1 MIVHLHQG
9 DALEFLR
16 SLPDSSADSM
26 VTDPPAGIGFMGREW
41 DKDKGG
47 REHWIDWLSAIMVEA
62 RRVLKPGSHAL
73 VWALPRT
80 SHWTALA
87 LERAG
92 FELRDSLHHVFGTGF
107 PKSLDISK
115 AIDREAGVKREV
127 VGRASDFSRDGA
139 SRSGDRHKD
148 RREVSIISDSQ
159 GGWDRPITAPATPEA
174 QRWDG
179 WGTALKPAHEVWWL
193 ARVPIEGG
201 SIARQVLETGTGA
214 VNVSGCRV
222 ARPMGPD
229 RSLGKPRTDTGVYGK
244 ANKQRNPQDP
254 AGRWPPNFL
263 LSHSPDCG
271 ESCAEGC
278 PVAELDEQGGE
289 RKSGSRAAGT
299 FAPVGYQGS
308 QPSSMPAV
316 RGDSGTGSRFFPVFR
331 YSAKPSTAEKS
342 AGLEHRA
349 KLRGGEAT
357 GRAEGSAALSS
368 PRTGAGRT
376 GRARNP
382 HPTAKGLD
390 LMSWLVR
397 LVTPPEGVVLDP
409 FLGSGTTGCAA
420 VREGM
425 SFIGCDLSPEYV
437 EVSRDRIREW
447 LGPLL
452 WPTVERRGDASGP
465 ADTAGER

>member
-1 MIVHLHQG
+1 
-9 DALEFLR
+9 
-16 SLPDSSADSM
+16 
-26 VTDPPAGIGFMGREW
+26 
-41 DKDKGG
+41 
-47 REHWIDWLSAIMVEA
+47 
-62 RRVLKPGSHAL
+62 
-73 VWALPRT
+73 
-80 SHWTALA
+80 LA

-92 FELRDSLHHVFGTGF
+92 FELRDSIHHVFGTGF

-115 AIDREAGVKREV
+115 AIDREAGAEREI
-127 VGRASDFSRDGA
+127 VGISKSK
-139 SRSGDRHKD
+139 SG
-148 RREVSIISDSQ
+148 ISNGSAGHHTV
-159 GGWDRPITAPATPEA
+159 GGTKAEHYDITTPATPEA

-193 ARVPIEGG
+193 ARVPIETG
-201 SIARQVLETGTGA
+201 SIARQVLATGTGA

-222 ARPMGPD
+222 PGPMGPD
-229 RSLGKPRTDTGVYGK
+229 RSLGKPQTDTGVYGA
-244 ANKQRNPQDP
+244 ANEKINPQDP

-278 PVAELDEQGGE
+278 PVAKLDEQ
-289 RKSGSRAAGT
+289 SG
-299 FAPVGYQGS
+299 
-308 QPSSMPAV
+308 
-316 RGDSGTGSRFFPVFR
+316 DSRFFPVFK

-349 KLRGGEAT
+349 RLKGGEAT

-376 GRARNP
+376 GKARNP

-409 FLGSGTTGCAA
+409 FIGSGTTGCAA

-425 SFIGCDLSPEYV
+425 SFVGCDLSEEYV
-437 EVSRDRIREW
+437 GVSRDRIREW

-452 WPTVERRGDASGP
+452 WPTVERRGDAN
-465 ADTAGER
+465 DTEIAGER

>member
-1 MIVHLHQG
+1 MMVHLHQG
-9 DALEFLR
+9 DALEFIR
-16 SLPDSSADSM
+16 SLPDRSADSM

-47 REHWIDWLSAIMVEA
+47 RENWIEWLAAIMVEA

-115 AIDREAGVKREV
+115 AIDREAGAEREV
-127 VGRASDFSRDGA
+127 VGERSNFGA
-139 SRSGDRHKD
+139 SKASEGKVSLGDYAGSWS
-148 RREVSIISDSQ
+148 V
-159 GGWDRPITAPATPEA
+159 TTPATPEA

-193 ARVPIEGG
+193 ARVPIEAG
-201 SIARQVLETGTGA
+201 SIARQVLEAGTGA

-222 ARPMGPD
+222 GSEGGT
-229 RSLGKPRTDTGVYGK
+229 RSGRVREPSAGAYGDGLNGGGSEPI
-244 ANKQRNPQDP
+244 A

-278 PVAELDEQGGE
+278 PVAELDEQ
-289 RKSGSRAAGT
+289 S
-299 FAPVGYQGS
+299 
-308 QPSSMPAV
+308 
-316 RGDSGTGSRFFPVFR
+316 GDSAFFPVFR

-349 KLRGGEAT
+349 KLKGGEAT

-425 SFIGCDLSPEYV
+425 SFVGCDLSPEYV

-452 WPTVERRGDASGP
+452 WQTVERRGDAT
-465 ADTAGER
+465 DTESAGVR

>member
-1 MIVHLHQG
+1 MMVHLHQG

-16 SLPDSSADSM
+16 SLPDRSADSM

-47 REHWIDWLSAIMVEA
+47 REHWIGWLAAIMVEA

-115 AIDREAGVKREV
+115 AIDREAGAERV
-127 VGRASDFSRDGA
+127 VVERGQSGRNALMGGLSGSEIGA
-139 SRSGDRHKD
+139 GHD
-148 RREVSIISDSQ
+148 
-159 GGWDRPITAPATPEA
+159 ITAPATPEA

-193 ARVPIEGG
+193 ARVPVEAG
-201 SIARQVLETGTGA
+201 SIARQVLETGTGG

-222 ARPMGPD
+222 GTSD
-229 RSLGKPRTDTGVYGK
+229 ILGRSSGGWQAGGYVGGESQRFDTRGTTVEG
-244 ANKQRNPQDP
+244 
-254 AGRWPPNFL
+254 GRWPPNFL
-263 LSHSPDCG
+263 LSHSPGCG

-289 RKSGSRAAGT
+289 RKSGSSVSPRGT
-299 FAPVGYQGS
+299 GGIWSGTSNSPCGPQY
-308 QPSSMPAV
+308 
-316 RGDSGTGSRFFPVFR
+316 GDSGTGSRFFPVFR

-349 KLRGGEAT
+349 KLKGGEAT

-376 GRARNP
+376 GKARNP

-390 LMSWLVR
+390 LMQWLVR

-425 SFIGCDLSPEYV
+425 SFVGCDLSPEYV

-452 WPTVERRGDASGP
+452 WPTVERRGEASEP
-465 ADTAGER
+465 AEISGEP

>member
-1 MIVHLHQG
+1 VIVHLHQG
-9 DALEFLR
+9 DALDFLR
-16 SLPDSSADSM
+16 SLPDRSADSM

-41 DKDKGG
+41 DKDRGG
-47 REHWIDWLSAIMVEA
+47 REHWVDWLAAIMAEA
-62 RRVLKPGSHAL
+62 RRVMKPGSHAL

-115 AIDREAGVKREV
+115 AIDREAGAEREV
-127 VGRASDFSRDGA
+127 VGTHQAPAKSIYTQG
-139 SRSGDRHKD
+139 
-148 RREVSIISDSQ
+148 EVLMPENVD
-159 GGWDRPITAPATPEA
+159 ITAPATPEA

-193 ARVPIEGG
+193 ARVPVEAG

-222 ARPMGPD
+222 GSDGGTRRSHQAPYPRTEGSED
-229 RSLGKPRTDTGVYGK
+229 RSVTWARTGHDVVK
-244 ANKQRNPQDP
+244 MP
-254 AGRWPPNFL
+254 AGRWPPNFF
-263 LSHSPDCG
+263 LSHSPGCG
-271 ESCAEGC
+271 GSCAEGC
-278 PVAELDEQGGE
+278 PVAELDEQGG
-289 RKSGSRAAGT
+289 
-299 FAPVGYQGS
+299 
-308 QPSSMPAV
+308 
-316 RGDSGTGSRFFPVFR
+316 DSAFFPVFK

-349 KLRGGEAT
+349 KLKGGEAT

-376 GRARNP
+376 GKARNP

-390 LMSWLVR
+390 LMGWLVR
-397 LVTPPEGVVLDP
+397 LITPPEGVVLDP

-425 SFIGCDLSPEYV
+425 SFVGCDLSPEYV

-452 WPTVERRGDASGP
+452 WQTVERRGDANGP
-465 ADTAGER
+465 ADTVGELQSGSRSQGPRRTEQVGTVSGSS

>member
-16 SLPDSSADSM
+16 SLPDRSADSM

-47 REHWIDWLSAIMVEA
+47 REQWIDWLSAIMAEA

-115 AIDREAGVKREV
+115 AIDREAGAEREV
-127 VGRASDFSRDGA
+127 VSEYATGMSGTLGGKGA
-139 SRSGDRHKD
+139 FGG
-148 RREVSIISDSQ
+148 ISAPDV
-159 GGWDRPITAPATPEA
+159 RTRTTPATPEA

-193 ARVPIEGG
+193 ARVPIETG

-222 ARPMGPD
+222 GSEGGT
-229 RSLGKPRTDTGVYGK
+229 RSGRVREPSAGAYGDGLNGGGSEPI
-244 ANKQRNPQDP
+244 A

-278 PVAELDEQGGE
+278 PVAELDRQ
-289 RKSGSRAAGT
+289 SGNSASRAGR
-299 FAPVGYQGS
+299 PR
-308 QPSSMPAV
+308 SSEGPGEGWGM
-316 RGDSGTGSRFFPVFR
+316 RNTGQEYEDDGGASRFFPVFR
-331 YSAKPSTAEKS
+331 YSPKPSTAEKS
-342 AGLEHRA
+342 AGLEHRVTL
-349 KLRGGEAT
+349 KGGEAT

-452 WPTVERRGDASGP
+452 WPTVERRGDANGP
-465 ADTAGER
+465 AGTAGER

>member
-1 MIVHLHQG
+1 MMVHLHQG

-16 SLPDSSADSM
+16 GLPDRCADSM

-47 REHWIDWLSAIMVEA
+47 REQWIEWLAAIMVEA

-115 AIDREAGVKREV
+115 AIDREAGAEREV
-127 VGRASDFSRDGA
+127 VVGKGWHHGTNGA
-139 SRSGDRHKD
+139 SGHTYGE
-148 RREVSIISDSQ
+148 REEYVPGSSAVGRDLL
-159 GGWDRPITAPATPEA
+159 APATPEA

-193 ARVPIEGG
+193 ARVPVGAG
-201 SIARQVLETGTGA
+201 SIARQVLETGTGG

-222 ARPMGPD
+222 G
-229 RSLGKPRTDTGVYGK
+229 SESTTRTNTADIGYGRGLLLKKYQTGSDT
-244 ANKQRNPQDP
+244 
-254 AGRWPPNFL
+254 GRWPPNFL

-278 PVAELDEQGGE
+278 PVSELDEQGG
-289 RKSGSRAAGT
+289 
-299 FAPVGYQGS
+299 
-308 QPSSMPAV
+308 
-316 RGDSGTGSRFFPVFR
+316 DSAFFPVFR
-331 YSAKPSTAEKS
+331 YIAKPSTAEKS

-349 KLRGGEAT
+349 KLKGGEAT

-376 GRARNP
+376 GKARNP

-390 LMSWLVR
+390 LMQWLVR
-397 LVTPPEGVVLDP
+397 LITPPDGVVLDP

-425 SFIGCDLSPEYV
+425 SFVGCDLSPDYV

-452 WPTVERRGDASGP
+452 WQTVERRGDANGP
-465 ADTAGER
+465 ADTSDEP

>member
-1 MIVHLHQG
+1 MVHLHQG

-16 SLPDSSADSM
+16 GLPSRSADSM

-47 REHWIDWLSAIMVEA
+47 REQWIEWLSAIMVEA

-115 AIDREAGVKREV
+115 AIDREAGAEREPGSPGVYSSRRPRRDVKSSGTYSDG
-127 VGRASDFSRDGA
+127 VGDFGS
-139 SRSGDRHKD
+139 SL
-148 RREVSIISDSQ
+148 
-159 GGWDRPITAPATPEA
+159 ITAPATPEV

-193 ARVPIEGG
+193 ARVPVEAG

-222 ARPMGPD
+222 GSEGGTTTRKPKTRPSVSAYGNG
-229 RSLGKPRTDTGVYGK
+229 LHTGE
-244 ANKQRNPQDP
+244 AEPIA

-271 ESCAEGC
+271 DSCAEGC
-278 PVAELDEQGGE
+278 PVAELDRQSGYSASRIGGKRSSHGPGE
-289 RKSGSRAAGT
+289 GWGMMNTGREYEDDGGS
-299 FAPVGYQGS
+299 
-308 QPSSMPAV
+308 
-316 RGDSGTGSRFFPVFR
+316 SRFFPVFR
-331 YSAKPSTAEKS
+331 YSPKPSTAEKS

-349 KLRGGEAT
+349 TLKGGEAT

-376 GRARNP
+376 GKARNP

-390 LMSWLVR
+390 LMGWLVR
-397 LVTPPEGVVLDP
+397 LITPPDGVVLDP

-425 SFIGCDLSPEYV
+425 SFIGCDLSPDYV

-452 WPTVERRGDASGP
+452 WQTVDRRGEATGP
-465 ADTAGER
+465 AGTSDEP

>member
-1 MIVHLHQG
+1 MVHLHQG

-16 SLPDSSADSM
+16 GLPDRSADSM
-26 VTDPPAGIGFMGREW
+26 VTDPPAGIGFMGKEW

-47 REHWIDWLSAIMVEA
+47 REHWIDWLAAIMVEA
-62 RRVLKPGSHAL
+62 RRVLRPGSHAL

-115 AIDREAGVKREV
+115 AIDREAGAEREPDDYSGPNLKNNV
-127 VGRASDFSRDGA
+127 YGDSMGGGRTA
-139 SRSGDRHKD
+139 SRG
-148 RREVSIISDSQ
+148 
-159 GGWDRPITAPATPEA
+159 APATPEA

-179 WGTALKPAHEVWWL
+179 WGTAVKPAHEVWWL
-193 ARVPIEGG
+193 ARVPIEAG

-222 ARPMGPD
+222 GNSKMVPSSMPKNQVDPVSWSKPGGQERGP
-229 RSLGKPRTDTGVYGK
+229 G
-244 ANKQRNPQDP
+244 QDP
-254 AGRWPPNFL
+254 NIGRWPPNFL

-271 ESCAEGC
+271 ESCVEGC
-278 PVAELDEQGGE
+278 PVAELDRQ
-289 RKSGSRAAGT
+289 S
-299 FAPVGYQGS
+299 
-308 QPSSMPAV
+308 
-316 RGDSGTGSRFFPVFR
+316 GDSAFFPVFR

-349 KLRGGEAT
+349 KLKGGEAT
-357 GRAEGSAALSS
+357 GRAEGSAALAS
-368 PRTGAGRT
+368 PRTGAGRM
-376 GRARNP
+376 GRTRNP

-397 LVTPPEGVVLDP
+397 LITPPEGVVLDP

-452 WPTVERRGDASGP
+452 WPTVERRGDAT
-465 ADTAGER
+465 DTEIAGVR

>member
-1 MIVHLHQG
+1 MMIHLHQG
-9 DALEFLR
+9 DALDFLR
-16 SLPDSSADSM
+16 SLPDRSADSM
-26 VTDPPAGIGFMGREW
+26 VTDPPAGIGFMEKEW

-47 REHWIDWLSAIMVEA
+47 RENWIDWLAAIMVEA

-80 SHWTALA
+80 SHWTAIA

-107 PKSLDISK
+107 PKGLDVSK
-115 AIDREAGVKREV
+115 AIDREAGAEREV
-127 VGRASDFSRDGA
+127 VGISKGK
-139 SRSGDRHKD
+139 SG
-148 RREVSIISDSQ
+148 ISNGSAGHHTV
-159 GGWDRPITAPATPEA
+159 GGTKAEHYDITAPATPDA

-193 ARVPIEGG
+193 ARVPIEAG
-201 SIARQVLETGTGA
+201 SIARQVLETGTGG

-222 ARPMGPD
+222 ATSDILG
-229 RSLGKPRTDTGVYGK
+229 RSSGGWQAGGYVGGESQRFDTRGTTVEG
-244 ANKQRNPQDP
+244 
-254 AGRWPPNFL
+254 GRWPPNFL

-278 PVAELDEQGGE
+278 PVAELDRQ
-289 RKSGSRAAGT
+289 SGSSA
-299 FAPVGYQGS
+299 
-308 QPSSMPAV
+308 
-316 RGDSGTGSRFFPVFR
+316 FFPVFR
-331 YSAKPSTAEKS
+331 YSPKPSTAEKS

-349 KLRGGEAT
+349 KIKGGEAT
-357 GRAEGSAALSS
+357 GRAEGSAGSLN
-368 PRTGAGRT
+368 PRAGAG
-376 GRARNP
+376 GGGNSRNP

-390 LMSWLVR
+390 LMQWLVR

-425 SFIGCDLSPEYV
+425 SFVGCDLSEEYV

-452 WPTVERRGDASGP
+452 WQTVERRGDANGP
-465 ADTAGER
+465 AGTVDVLQSGSRSQGPKRTGQVGTVSGSS

>member
-1 MIVHLHQG
+1 
-9 DALEFLR
+9 
-16 SLPDSSADSM
+16 M

-47 REHWIDWLSAIMVEA
+47 REQWIDWLAAIMVEA

-115 AIDREAGVKREV
+115 AINREAGAEREV
-127 VGRASDFSRDGA
+127 ISEYATGWSETLGGRGA
-139 SRSGDRHKD
+139 LGG
-148 RREVSIISDSQ
+148 ISAPDVRTKS
-159 GGWDRPITAPATPEA
+159 APATPEA

-193 ARVPIEGG
+193 ARVPIEAG

-222 ARPMGPD
+222 GSEGGT
-229 RSLGKPRTDTGVYGK
+229 RSGRAKEPSAGAYGDGLNGGG
-244 ANKQRNPQDP
+244 AEPIA

-278 PVAELDEQGGE
+278 PVAELDRQSGE

-308 QPSSMPAV
+308 QPSPMPAI
-316 RGDSGTGSRFFPVFR
+316 RGDSGTGSRFFPIFR

-349 KLRGGEAT
+349 KLKGGEAT

-376 GRARNP
+376 GKARNP

-390 LMSWLVR
+390 LMAWLVR

-425 SFIGCDLSPEYV
+425 SFVGCDLSPEYV

-452 WPTVERRGDASGP
+452 WNTVDRRGDANGP
-465 ADTAGER
+465 ADTSDAR

>member
-1 MIVHLHQG
+1 VIVHLHQG
-9 DALEFLR
+9 DALDFLR
-16 SLPDSSADSM
+16 SLPDRSADSM
-26 VTDPPAGIGFMGREW
+26 VTDPPAGIGFMGKEW
-41 DKDKGG
+41 DKDRGG
-47 REHWIDWLSAIMVEA
+47 RENWIEWLAAIMAEA
-62 RRVLKPGSHAL
+62 RRVLKPGAHAL
-73 VWALPRT
+73 GWALPRT

-115 AIDREAGVKREV
+115 AIDREAGAEREV
-127 VGRASDFSRDGA
+127 VVGKGWHHGTNGA
-139 SRSGDRHKD
+139 SGHTYGERKEYVPGSSAVGRDLL
-148 RREVSIISDSQ
+148 
-159 GGWDRPITAPATPEA
+159 APATPEA

-193 ARVPIEGG
+193 ARVPIEAG

-222 ARPMGPD
+222 GSDGGTRRSHQAPYPRTEGSED
-229 RSLGKPRTDTGVYGK
+229 RSVTWARTGHDVVK
-244 ANKQRNPQDP
+244 VP

-271 ESCAEGC
+271 DSCAEGC
-278 PVAELDEQGGE
+278 PVAELDRQ
-289 RKSGSRAAGT
+289 S
-299 FAPVGYQGS
+299 
-308 QPSSMPAV
+308 
-316 RGDSGTGSRFFPVFR
+316 GDSAFFPVFR

-357 GRAEGSAALSS
+357 GRAEGSAGTQS
-368 PRTGAGRT
+368 PRAGAGRT
-376 GRARNP
+376 GKARNP

-390 LMSWLVR
+390 LMGWLVR
-397 LVTPPEGVVLDP
+397 LITPPEGVVLDP

-425 SFIGCDLSPEYV
+425 SFVGCDLSPDYV

-452 WPTVERRGDASGP
+452 WQTAERRGDANGP
-465 ADTAGER
+465 ADTSGEP

>member
-1 MIVHLHQG
+1 MMVHLHQG
-9 DALEFLR
+9 DALEFIR
-16 SLPDSSADSM
+16 SLPDRSADSM

-47 REHWIDWLSAIMVEA
+47 RENWIEWLAAIMVEA

-115 AIDREAGVKREV
+115 AIDREAGAEREV
-127 VGRASDFSRDGA
+127 VGERSNFGA
-139 SRSGDRHKD
+139 SKASEGKVSLGDYAGSWS
-148 RREVSIISDSQ
+148 V
-159 GGWDRPITAPATPEA
+159 TTPATPEA

-193 ARVPIEGG
+193 ARVPIEAG
-201 SIARQVLETGTGA
+201 SIARQVMETGTGA
-214 VNVSGCRV
+214 VNVSRCRIQ
-222 ARPMGPD
+222 GPGAESG
-229 RSLGKPRTDTGVYGK
+229 RSRHGGGKMQGSGFQMPDSVSRM
-244 ANKQRNPQDP
+244 P

-278 PVAELDEQGGE
+278 PVAELDEQGG
-289 RKSGSRAAGT
+289 
-299 FAPVGYQGS
+299 
-308 QPSSMPAV
+308 
-316 RGDSGTGSRFFPVFR
+316 DSAFFPVFR

-349 KLRGGEAT
+349 KLKGGEAT
-357 GRAEGSAALSS
+357 GRVEGSAALSS

-425 SFIGCDLSPEYV
+425 SFVGCDLSPEYV

-452 WPTVERRGDASGP
+452 WQTVERRGDAT
-465 ADTAGER
+465 DTESAGVR